1 MKAKINN
8 LELSST
14 LFLLIFSCTLG
25 IAPLISI
32 RICGIN
38 SYISVLIGGLI
49 GIIPLCIF
57 LYIFNYEIDK
67 PINKKTKIIFGKV
80 LGTIINF
87 LSIPFI
93 LLLGITQLFNI
104 SNFVISQY
112 LTNTPLL
119 LIIIVIAITSLYI
132 ANKGIKII
140 TKTSFIYAIIILII
154 FVIAILGLLP
164 EVKIDNLKPIL
175 EFGIKKPLI
184 AGLINSL
191 NFSIPIYTLLSLPK
205 AEIENNKKATKCLF
219 LTYILS
225 IIVILSI
232 AIVTSAILGKYLLN
246 IYQYPVYI
254 TLKRISLFKFIDRIE
269 NFLSLQ
275 WILSGLIT
283 ISMTIYS
290 VSKNIKN
297 KDSKILNLIIAII
310 MILLAYFLFKNNTS
324 FNEYLY
330 KMYPYTTLL
339 PLIIIYVIIFIGAI
353 LKKKLKK

>member
-1 MKAKINN
+1 MKVKINN
-8 LELSST
+8 LEISST

-32 RICGIN
+32 RISGID
-38 SYISVLIGGLI
+38 SYISVLIGIVI

-67 PINKKTKIIFGKV
+67 PINEKTKIIFGKV

-87 LSIPFI
+87 LSIPFL
-93 LLLGITQLFNI
+93 LLLGITYLFNI

-119 LIIIVIAITSLYI
+119 LIITVICLTSLYI

-154 FVIAILGLLP
+154 FAIAVLGLLP
-164 EVKIDNLKPIL
+164 ETKLDNLKPIL
-175 EFGIKKPLI
+175 EFGIKKPFI

-191 NFSIPIYTLLSLPK
+191 NFSIPMYTILSLPK
-205 AEIENNKKATKCLF
+205 SNLENNKKTVKYLF

-225 IIVILSI
+225 TIIIISI
-232 AIVTSAILGKYLLN
+232 SLITSTILGKYLLN

-254 TLKRISLFKFIDRIE
+254 TLKRISLFQFVDRIE

-275 WILSGLIT
+275 WILSSLIT
-283 ISMTIYS
+283 ISMTMYS

-297 KDSKILNLIIAII
+297 KDSKILNLIIAIA
-310 MILLAYFLFKNNTS
+310 MIVAAYLIFKNNTS

-330 KMYPYTTLL
+330 KTYPYITLL
-339 PLIIIYVIIFIGAI
+339 PLLVIYVIIFFGVIF
-353 LKKKLKK
+353 KKKLKK

>member
-1 MKAKINN
+1 MKTKINN

-38 SYISVLIGGLI
+38 SYISVLIGALI

-57 LYIFNYEIDK
+57 LYIFNYELDK
-67 PINKKTKIIFGKV
+67 PINEKTKIIFGKV

-112 LTNTPLL
+112 LINTPLL

-154 FVIAILGLLP
+154 FVIAISGLLP
-164 EVKIDNLKPIL
+164 EIKIDNLKPIL

-184 AGLINSL
+184 AGLINGL
-191 NFSIPIYTLLSLPK
+191 NFS
-205 AEIENNKKATKCLF
+205 
-219 LTYILS
+219 
-225 IIVILSI
+225 
-232 AIVTSAILGKYLLN
+232 
-246 IYQYPVYI
+246 Q
-254 TLKRISLFKFIDRIE
+254 
-269 NFLSLQ
+269 
-275 WILSGLIT
+275 
-283 ISMTIYS
+283 
-290 VSKNIKN
+290 
-297 KDSKILNLIIAII
+297 
-310 MILLAYFLFKNNTS
+310 ILL
-324 FNEYLY
+324 
-330 KMYPYTTLL
+330 M
-339 PLIIIYVIIFIGAI
+339 
-353 LKKKLKK
+353 KKLHSK